1 MDTQAQLEKISS
13 ELQMAKYQI
22 EEDKKLIESLR
33 NEKIQQRKQL
43 KEMEEKV
50 NKYENSYNPKLKETR
65 KFQKQIFNELE

>member
-65 KFQKQIFNELE
+65 KFQK

>member
-50 NKYENSYNPKLKETR
+50 NKYENSYNPKLKENR
-65 KFQKQIFNELE
+65 KFQKQICNELE